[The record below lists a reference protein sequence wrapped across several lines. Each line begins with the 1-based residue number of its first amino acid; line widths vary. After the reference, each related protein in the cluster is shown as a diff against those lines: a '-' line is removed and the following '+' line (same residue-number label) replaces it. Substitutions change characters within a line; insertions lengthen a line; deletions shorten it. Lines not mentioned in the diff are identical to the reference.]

1 MAAIEI
7 VLILIGITFMIGSFF
22 VTEKLS
28 EKDLNQIAELSEKEI
43 SRIANKELA
52 KAAGQV
58 EEQVD
63 AICEEAAEK
72 AEREMDK
79 QTNEKIMQIGDYS
92 DTVLE
97 NMNKT
102 HNEIMFLYSML
113 NDKHTELTEL
123 AGELSKQEARLQE
136 ELAES
141 EESAAKAE
149 SESQNPEN
157 KEEPAAVVTSEEI
170 EQEDSSNHNERILE
184 LYKQGKPLVDIARE
198 LGLGLGEVKLVV
210 ELFRGEA

>member
-1 MAAIEI
+1 MTAIEI
-7 VLILIGITFMIGSFF
+7 VLILTGITFMIGSFF

-28 EKDLNQIAELSEKEI
+28 EKELSQIAKLSEKEI
-43 SRIANKELA
+43 ARIASKELS

-63 AICEEAAEK
+63 AICEEASGK
-72 AEREMDK
+72 TERALDK
-79 QTNEKIMQIGDYS
+79 QANEKIMQIGEYS
-92 DTVLE
+92 DTVLD

-123 AGELSKQEARLQE
+123 AGELTKQKGRLEE
-136 ELAES
+136 ELGEAAEVNEKAEPEQEIVAEKQTAEPLEQPEES
-141 EESAAKAE
+141 E
-149 SESQNPEN
+149 
-157 KEEPAAVVTSEEI
+157 
-170 EQEDSSNHNERILE
+170 DGGNHNERILE
-184 LYKQGKPLVDIARE
+184 LYKEGKSFVDIARE
-198 LGLGLGEVKLVV
+198 LGLGQGEVKLVI